1 MLQGGRLQECLSYAN
16 IIASYV
22 TGIVGQCSCA
32 ILSGGIDTTFIVL
45 THPRR
50 SQLRV
55 VTVDLSGD
63 DVKYASLVT
72 SKLGI
77 KSHIILR
84 PTEEELLEAVDWV
97 LGNLKTIDPIE
108 VSADAIH
115 YITSKWALRSGCDC
129 LLSGDGGDEVLLGY
143 TFLEDKSL
151 EEIVAWHRSMLVG
164 AWLPTVH
171 VGALV
176 GVRVLAPLYSQ
187 PIRDIAGSLPLH
199 CMLIRGVGGKILL
212 RLYIE
217 SQGLREVAW
226 RRKTPVNTGSGSL
239 EALKRIAGR
248 VQIGEEALEN
258 VNRTMGFNPPTP
270 LHRFLAYRM
279 VELGVEPPGVV
290 ENGCPLCGRA
300 LHRSSCR
307 FCGSYVTPQGY
318 ILHYSQ
324 QYTMEV
330 TIRNRE
336 I

>member
-1 MLQGGRLQECLSYAN
+1 MLESVGHKECVSYAN

-22 TGIVGQCSCA
+22 AGIAGQCSCA

-45 THPRR
+45 VHPRR

-55 VTVDLSGD
+55 VTVDLGGD
-63 DVKYASLVT
+63 DLVYASLVT

-77 KSHIILR
+77 RSHTVLR

-115 YITSKWALRSGCDC
+115 YLTSKWALRSGCDC

-143 TFLEDKSL
+143 TFLEGKSL
-151 EEIVAWHRSMLVG
+151 EEIVAWHRSMLVS

-187 PIRDIAGSLPLH
+187 PVRDIAGSLPLN
-199 CMLIRGVGGKILL
+199 CMILRGVGGKILL

-217 SQGLREVAW
+217 SQGLWEVAW
-226 RRKTPVNTGSGSL
+226 RRKTPVSTGSGSL

-248 VQIGEEALEN
+248 VQLGEGALED
-258 VNRTMGFNPPTP
+258 VNRIMGFNPPTP

-290 ENGCPLCGRA
+290 EDGCPLCGRA

-318 ILHYSQ
+318 ILHYSGD
-324 QYTMEV
+324 
-330 TIRNRE
+330 
-336 I
+336 